1 MAKNMKPTQG
11 VIDEVCGIA
20 NVTDPIWAEL
30 GLEVMSVVDKSNAA
44 YGDSTE
50 KSAEI
55 LKILWPNGVP
65 TDKMHDFRCMVS
77 IVDKLSRI
85 ATDKSAFSESPWRD
99 CAGYA
104 LLGYRHDLKTRTDRE
119 R

>member
-1 MAKNMKPTQG
+1 MAKNVKPTQG

-30 GLEVMSVVDKSNAA
+30 GLEIMSVVDKSNAA
-44 YGDSTE
+44 YGNSTE

-55 LKILWPNGVP
+55 LKILWPDGVP
-65 TDKMHDFRCMVS
+65 PDRMHDFRCMVS

-85 ATDKSAFSESPWRD
+85 ATDKDAFGECAFRD
-99 CAGYA
+99 IAGYA
-104 LLGYRHDLKTRTDRE
+104 LLGYRHDLRTHTDRE